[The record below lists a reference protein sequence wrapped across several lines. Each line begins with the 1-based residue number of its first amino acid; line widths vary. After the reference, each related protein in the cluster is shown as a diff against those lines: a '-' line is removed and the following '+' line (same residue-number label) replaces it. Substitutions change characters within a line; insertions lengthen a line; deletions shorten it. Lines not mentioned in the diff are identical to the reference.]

1 MSTQEEVRAAI
12 ARRLALARQQA
23 GLSQGQVAKLV
34 DVHRPTIS
42 EMESGRR
49 RVAADE
55 LAQLASIYGV
65 DVSWLMN
72 GTTSS
77 ESDDRI
83 ALAARELAK
92 LKPDDLD
99 RVMGLLKT
107 LKHNSGSNK

>member
-1 MSTQEEVRAAI
+1 MSSQEEVRSAI

-23 GLSQGQVAKLV
+23 GLSQGQVAKLL

-65 DVSWLMN
+65 DASWITS
-72 GTTSS
+72 GTSGNES
-77 ESDDRI
+77 EDRI
-83 ALAARELAK
+83 ALAARELSK

-99 RVMGLLKT
+99 RVMALVKT
-107 LKHNSGSNK
+107 LKHNPGGSK